1 MNGTKHAP
9 ATLPTPAAAL
19 AMATERELWA
29 RDARARDLTG
39 SAHEWELMVL
49 LLRFYA
55 GSAKYD
61 DPYEKPDG
69 LVPG

>member
-1 MNGTKHAP
+1 MSKYDAI
-9 ATLPTPAAAL
+9 ALPTPANALLMAA
-19 AMATERELWA
+19 EREEWA
-29 RDARARDLTG
+29 RDARERDLIGTAQEYEL
-39 SAHEWELMVL
+39 SAL

-55 GSAKYD
+55 GSARYD